1 MPCRRERCR
10 SPTAS
15 RKLPAV
21 SQTCMTAPPR
31 SNPGRPP
38 PGWPR
43 SAAAGAQYGHARRC
57 RPSPGPRG
65 SGTPAGA
72 AGAVLPRTLAAGAGR
87 CHPQRGMVGVGD
99 GDLVASGRTR
109 ARSPAPAPR
118 AGDRIRRARAIDR
131 RIRGRERPRVDR
143 TSARQRHR
151 SAVAA
156 AAFRRRPP
164 PAWRRRPGTPPLRQ
178 GPLTDVTRSMRGSG
192 SHRYAAGARRGPRPG
207 SGQKAKL
214 KPCAPGSEAISS
226 DTASISARCVNAC
239 GKFPR
244 CWPVVGSISSA

>member
-1 MPCRRERCR
+1 
-10 SPTAS
+10 
-15 RKLPAV
+15 
-21 SQTCMTAPPR
+21 MTAPPR

-38 PGWPR
+38 PGWQP

-87 CHPQRGMVGVGD
+87 CHPQHGMVGVGD
-99 GDLVASGRTR
+99 GHLVASGRTR
-109 ARSPAPAPR
+109 ARSPAPASR

-131 RIRGRERPRVDR
+131 RIRGRERARVDR

-151 SAVAA
+151 PAVAP

-164 PAWRRRPGTPPLRQ
+164 PACRRRPGTPPLRP
-178 GPLTDVTRSMRGSG
+178 GPLTDVTRSMRGKREPPRG
-192 SHRYAAGARRGPRPG
+192 GGVAVPPPGPRPG
-207 SGQKAKL
+207 SGSE
-214 KPCAPGSEAISS
+214 SEAEAVRFGVGGDQQRHRLDQRQVRECLREIPQVL
-226 DTASISARCVNAC
+226 ARRGVDLL
-239 GKFPR
+239 GVEHQR
-244 CWPVVGSISSA
+244 SGQ

>member
-1 MPCRRERCR
+1 
-10 SPTAS
+10 
-15 RKLPAV
+15 
-21 SQTCMTAPPR
+21 MTAPPR

-38 PGWPR
+38 PGWQP

-99 GDLVASGRTR
+99 GHLVASGRTR
-109 ARSPAPAPR
+109 ARSPAPASR
-118 AGDRIRRARAIDR
+118 AGVRIRRARAIDR
-131 RIRGRERPRVDR
+131 RIRGRERARVDR

-151 SAVAA
+151 SAVAP

-164 PAWRRRPGTPPLRQ
+164 PACRRRPGTPPLRP
-178 GPLTDVTRSMRGSG
+178 GPLTDVTRSMRGK
-192 SHRYAAGARRGPRPG
+192 REPPQRAPAAARDQEA
-207 SGQKAKL
+207 GQKAKL
-214 KPCAPGSEAISS
+214 KPCASGSEAISS